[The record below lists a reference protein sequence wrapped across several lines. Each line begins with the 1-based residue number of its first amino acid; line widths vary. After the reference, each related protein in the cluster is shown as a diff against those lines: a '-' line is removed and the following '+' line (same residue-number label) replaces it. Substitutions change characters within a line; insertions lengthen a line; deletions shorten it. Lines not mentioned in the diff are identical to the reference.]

1 MGTACGI
8 LHKEEEE
15 NSIIS
20 NISPT
25 IDINL
30 YISNID
36 TIIEKLLSVRG
47 FKPGALVDLKEEEIK
62 FIINSSL
69 PIIKK
74 EKVLVELEAP
84 LKVCGDIHGQYY
96 DLLRIFEHYT
106 YPDKN
111 NFLFLG
117 NYINFGI
124 QSIEVI
130 CLLLC
135 YKIKYPGKITLLR
148 GNHEVSYISRM
159 NGFYDECK
167 RRYNIYLWKS
177 FMTLFNYFPIAALIE
192 QKIFCVH
199 GGFSPELKAVED
211 ILKIKRPTD
220 IPDSGLLFDL
230 LNSEPDKDVI
240 EFDKNDKECS
250 ILFGENR
257 VFGEKIVSDFNK
269 KNNLDLIVR
278 GNKVVQ
284 DGYEFFADRHLITIF
299 SAPNFKGE
307 FDNSAGML
315 SIDENLTCSLQV
327 LRPRPVITL

>member
-1 MGTACGI
+1 MGTGCGI
-8 LHKEEEE
+8 LHKEEE

-20 NISPT
+20 NISST

-30 YISNID
+30 LPNID
-36 TIIEKLLSVRG
+36 TLIEKLISAWH
-47 FKPGALVDLKEEEIK
+47 FKPGTSVDLKEEEIK

-74 EKVLVELEAP
+74 EKVLVKLEAP
-84 LKVCGDIHGQYY
+84 LTVCGDIHGQYY
-96 DLLRIFEHYT
+96 DLLRIFEHLT

-117 NYINFGI
+117 NYINFGKN
-124 QSIEVI
+124 SIEVI

-148 GNHEVSYISRM
+148 GNHESTCTSRLY
-159 NGFYDECK
+159 GFYDECK
-167 RRYNIYLWKS
+167 RKYNVHVWKS
-177 FMTLFNYFPIAALIE
+177 FLTLFNYFPIAALIE
-192 QKIFCVH
+192 EKIFCVH
-199 GGFSPELKAVED
+199 GGLSPELKAVED

-220 IPDSGLLFDL
+220 IPDSGLLYDL

-250 ILFGENR
+250 VVSGEKI
-257 VFGEKIVSDFNK
+257 VIFGEKTVSDFNK
-269 KNNLDLIVR
+269 KNNLDLILR
-278 GNKVVQ
+278 GNKFVQ

-299 SAPNFKGE
+299 SAPNFRGE
-307 FDNSAGML
+307 FDNSAGIL
-315 SIDENLTCSLQV
+315 FIDENLTCNLKV
-327 LRPRPVITL
+327 LRPIENLIA